1 MKVLILTIVEA
12 CLGRMMI
19 FDESS
24 DGNSPIISCL
34 VGSDMSF
41 LAKFQSTGSGR
52 FYLGRMIHRGAIFHK
67 DLVGV
72 L

>member
-1 MKVLILTIVEA
+1 MLTLTVVEA
-12 CLGRMMI
+12 RLGRMMTVN
-19 FDESS
+19 ENSR
-24 DGNSPIISCL
+24 GNGPIISCL